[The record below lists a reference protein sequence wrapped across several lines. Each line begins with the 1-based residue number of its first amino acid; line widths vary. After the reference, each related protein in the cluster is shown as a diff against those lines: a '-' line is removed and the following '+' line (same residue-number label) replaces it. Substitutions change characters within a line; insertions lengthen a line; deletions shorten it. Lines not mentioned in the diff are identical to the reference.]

1 MIQFNATLS
10 DSSVTNSMLVDMP
23 ANTVKANITGSS
35 ASVSDIGLGAL
46 TEVGSAI
53 LTLAN
58 WANATIGS
66 PTITVAEATSSTS
79 GYLSSTDWN
88 TFNSKIGNLTG
99 PITSIGSA
107 TAIASQTGTGST
119 FAMSAGPTFTGTVTA
134 NNINVTGSGTSFFAG
149 PVSIGTT
156 NTNAWLDLE
165 PILTGT
171 SGTFYGIKS
180 TMFLEP
186 TANSSGI
193 YIGINVNPKP
203 NNAFNI
209 YQVKGVN
216 SQPINENLGTV
227 TYMTGVCGESYA
239 NNGGKITNA
248 YGGYFN
254 VTQMSG
260 GCPAGTIGNA
270 YSVYADGGS
279 DYSYP
284 FSFNNFYGVYI
295 AKPNTGLVNSYA
307 LYSQGGANFM
317 GGTLQVNGVTTLTS
331 TLNSESPQAPIVG
344 SSSGTATFTQPF
356 AGSSYKKCIVYC
368 NALLG
373 TATWT
378 FPVAFIDTPSI
389 TSAGTSSLVT
399 SLSSTSI
406 TVTGTTSTGFIVVEG
421 F

>member
-35 ASVSDIGLGAL
+35 ATVSDIGLGTL

-53 LTLAN
+53 LTLGN
-58 WANATIGS
+58 WTNATIGC

-99 PITSIGSA
+99 PITSVGSA
-107 TAIASQTGTGST
+107 TAIAAQTGTGST
-119 FAMSAGPTFTGTVTA
+119 FAMSADPIFTGTVTA
-134 NNINVTGSGTSFFAG
+134 NNTNVTGSGTSFFAG

-156 NTNAWLDLE
+156 NTNAWVDLE
-165 PILTGT
+165 PILTET

-186 TANSSGI
+186 TANSSGV
-193 YIGINVNPKP
+193 YIGIQTNPKP

-216 SQPINENLGTV
+216 SQPINENTGTV

-279 DYSYP
+279 DGSYP

-317 GGTLQVNGVTTLTS
+317 GGTLQVNGVATFAAS
-331 TLNSESPQAPIVG
+331 VNSDAPQTVVNG
-344 SSSGTATFTQPF
+344 SISGTATFTQPF
-356 AGSSYKKCIVYC
+356 AGTSYKKCMVYC
-368 NALLG
+368 NALNG
-373 TATWT
+373 TATYT
-378 FPVAFIDTPSI
+378 FPVAFTDSPAVNS
-389 TSAGTSSLVT
+389 SGTGVVVT
-399 SLSSTSI
+399 SLSPSSI
-406 TVTGTTSTGFIVVEG
+406 TITGSTSTGFLIVEG